1 MRELTWR
8 SLVVLPSGG
17 TCLMVPNT
25 RMVMET
31 GKGLVQAEERFH
43 LRDLQAGESRLLTI
57 LHTRLCRHLLF
68 REPTLAAISL
78 RTQIMSSKNSDLHLC
93 LEVRIQRVPRQDKN
107 IIILRL
113 S

>member
-1 MRELTWR
+1 MRESTWR
-8 SLVVLPSGG
+8 SPVVLPSGG
-17 TCLMVPNT
+17 TCLTVPNMQ
-25 RMVMET
+25 MVVET

-57 LHTRLCRHLLF
+57 LCTCLCRHLLF

-78 RTQIMSSKNSDLHLC
+78 RTQIMSSKNSDLRLC
-93 LEVRIQRVPRQDKN
+93 LEVHVQRGPRWDKN
-107 IIILRL
+107 AIMSRL